1 MVTIV
6 LKSAYFTKFLYAYI
20 IMSEADLSKKKLRLK
35 EDHLMKKT
43 VLDFVISKTQDLLAA
58 PNACQEVKAAANA
71 WLAAVGTDAEAA
83 ETAKYIAELA
93 ADIMPID
100 GLIAFGE
107 TELALNIFGADG
119 VKALKAHAQELKTRG
134 AKYCDCPAC
143 TACKAILDRKA
154 EIL

>member
-1 MVTIV
+1 ME
-6 LKSAYFTKFLYAYI
+6 KA
-20 IMSEADLSKKKLRLK
+20 
-35 EDHLMKKT
+35 
-43 VLDFVISKTQDLLAA
+43 VLDFVVANTKDLLAA
-58 PNACQEVKAAANA
+58 PSACQEVKAAANA
-71 WLAAVGTDAEAA
+71 WLAAVGTEAEAA

-119 VKALKAHAQELKTRG
+119 VKALKAHAQELKTSG

-143 TACKAILDRKA
+143 AACKAILDRQA